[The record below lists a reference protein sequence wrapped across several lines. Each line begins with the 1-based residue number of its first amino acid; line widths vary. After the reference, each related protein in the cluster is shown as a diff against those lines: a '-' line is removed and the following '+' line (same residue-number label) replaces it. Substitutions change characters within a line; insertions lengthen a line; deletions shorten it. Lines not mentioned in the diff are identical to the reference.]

1 MKTVLNQIW
10 KSLEKLEGFT
20 YLPVCTLDG
29 VEYQPCGYKQGND
42 LPTEGWL
49 PFPKGSRIAGNDGHF
64 WFRLKFTSPEAREQS
79 RILLKL
85 STGFDGSWNTLN
97 PQSMVY
103 VNGKFTHAF
112 DTNHLTV
119 DLEPSTDYEIMVYYY
134 VGMIDDSTEVNFHI
148 TYLDE
153 RTYNMYYDIFVPYEG
168 ISLIPD
174 NTYEKV
180 MATKVLERTV
190 CMLDLNYPHTAEYY
204 EKLEAASR
212 YLKKHYY
219 EELCGKE
226 NAICNCIGHTHIDV
240 AWLWTLAQT
249 REKAQRSFTTAL
261 QLMDRYPEYKFM
273 MSQPQ
278 LFRFVKEDN
287 PELYERILEKVREGR
302 FEIEGAM
309 WLEAD
314 CNLINGESMV
324 RQILHGKRFMKKEFD
339 VDSRVLWL
347 PDVFGYSAA
356 MPQILK
362 KSGVEHFITSKISWN
377 ETNRIPYDTFL
388 WQGIDGSEM
397 LTDFITT
404 RQYEPDHG
412 FHNPCTYSGVLT
424 PTEISGSWQRYQQK
438 EYNNVV
444 MTAYGHGDG
453 GGGPTEHM
461 LEMQRRM
468 AYGLPSLP
476 KTRMSTLAEH
486 LEMTEKNFAASCRE
500 LGRTPKWVGE
510 LYLEFHRGTYTS
522 MAKNKRYNRLS
533 EMKLQKT
540 EAVQTLAAALTGATY
555 SKEVLYGLWDTVLL
569 NQFHDIIPGSSIQEV
584 YDESWKQYDGV
595 LAKADSLLSDSL
607 NALAKNVK
615 SDGGVLVY
623 NSLGFARRGTVTV
636 DGTVYETGDIPAQ
649 GWAIVKPQT
658 AGRVTVKGLTAENDF
673 FALELDEAGRIVKL
687 IDKRVNRQV
696 FFENAPANEL
706 RIFEDIPYTYDN
718 WELSEYY
725 KSKCTVLDDKA
736 EITALD
742 EGCRRGF
749 KICRTYHNSTIEQ
762 RMYLYDSIA
771 RIDVEHDIHW
781 EEKQQILK
789 IAFPTDIN
797 TSTARYDIQF
807 GSVERPTHQNTS
819 WDQAKFEVCA
829 QKWVDVSEYNYGVS
843 LLNDCKYGFNTEGN
857 VMNLTVLKS
866 GVYPNTQAD
875 VDEHTFSYAIFPHE
889 GDFRAGGTVRE
900 AYSFNQPLSMVT
912 VEANPAGTL
921 DDTFSFLST
930 DLDNILIDTVKQC
943 EDSDD
948 VLIRLHDTFDCK
960 TVPTLTFGV
969 PVKAVA
975 VADMMENPLYDL
987 VVENNAVKLPV
998 KNFEII
1004 TLKVTLA

>member
-1 MKTVLNQIW
+1 LKNVFEQIQTTVDRLGGHAHIGIC
-10 KSLEKLEGFT
+10 EI
-20 YLPVCTLDG
+20 DG
-29 VEYQPCGYKQGND
+29 VEYQPCGYKEDNS
-42 LPTEGWL
+42 LPTEGFV
-49 PFPKGSRIAGNDGHF
+49 PYPKGTQIAGHDGHF
-64 WFRLKFTSPEAREQS
+64 WFRLRFTSPKAREQS
-79 RILLKL
+79 RLLL
-85 STGFDGSWNTLN
+85 VVSTGFDNHGNTLN

-103 VNGKFTHAF
+103 VNGKFTHAL

-119 DLEPSTDYEIMVYYY
+119 DLEPEKEYEILVYYY
-134 VGMIDDSTEVNFHI
+134 VGMIHASTEVKFRLE
-148 TYLDE
+148 YLDE
-153 RTYNMYYDIFVPYEG
+153 RIQNMYYDMVVPMEG
-168 ISLIPD
+168 VNLIPH
-174 NTYEKV
+174 NTYEKANV
-180 MATKVLERTV
+180 IKVLEHTA
-190 CMLDLNYPHTAEYY
+190 CMLDLNYPHTEEYY
-204 EKLEAASR
+204 ERLKAANA

-226 NAICNCIGHTHIDV
+226 NVICNCIGHTHIDV
-240 AWLWTLAQT
+240 AWMWTLAQT

-377 ETNRIPYDTFL
+377 DTNLIPYDTFM

-404 RQYEPDHG
+404 RHYAPDNG
-412 FHNPCTYSGVLT
+412 FHNPCTYVGMLNPS
-424 PTEISGSWQRYQQK
+424 EISGSWQRYQQK

-444 MTAYGHGDG
+444 MTSYGHGDG
-453 GGGPTEHM
+453 GGGPTEQM
-461 LEMQRRM
+461 LERQRRM

-486 LEMTEKNFAASCRE
+486 LEMTEKNFAEGCKE
-500 LGRTPKWVGE
+500 IGRTPKWVGE

-522 MAKNKRYNRLS
+522 IGKNKRYNRLA
-533 EMKLQKT
+533 EMSMQKT
-540 EAVQTLAAALTGATY
+540 EAAETLASALLGKTY

-569 NQFHDIIPGSSIQEV
+569 NQFHDIIPGSSIKEV
-584 YDESWKQYDGV
+584 YDESWAQYEGL
-595 LAKADSLLSDSL
+595 LAKTDSLLADSLG
-607 NALAKNVK
+607 AIAKNVK
-615 SDGGVLVY
+615 TDGGVLVY

-636 DGTVYETGDIPAQ
+636 DGKLYETDEIPAQ
-649 GWAIVKPQT
+649 GWAVVKPQSV
-658 AGRVTVKGLTAENDF
+658 GRVTVKGLTAENDF
-673 FALELDEAGRIVKL
+673 FFLELDEAGRIVKL

-696 FFENAPANEL
+696 FFENAPANEIQ
-706 RIFEDIPYTYDN
+706 IFEDMPRSYDN
-718 WELSEYY
+718 WELAEYH
-725 KSKCTVLDDKA
+725 KSKCRVQDGKADITV
-736 EITALD
+736 LD

-771 RIDVEHDIHW
+771 RIDVEHDIQW
-781 EEKQQILK
+781 AEKQQVVK

-797 TSTARYDIQF
+797 ASAARYDIQF
-807 GSVERPTHQNTS
+807 GNVERPTHQNTS
-819 WDQAKFEVCA
+819 WDEAKFEVCA
-829 QKWVDVSEYNYGVS
+829 QKWMDLSEYNYGVS
-843 LLNDCKYGFNTEGN
+843 ILNDCKYGFNTEGN
-857 VMNLTVLKS
+857 VMKLTVLKS
-866 GVYPNTQAD
+866 GVYPNVQAD
-875 VDEHTFSYAIFPHE
+875 VGEHTFTYAIYPHE
-889 GDFRAGGTVRE
+889 GDFRRGGTVRE
-900 AYSFNQPLSMVT
+900 AYSFNQPLSAVAVT
-912 VEANPAGTL
+912 ANTDGTL
-921 DDTFSFLST
+921 QDTFSFLST
-930 DLDNILIDTVKQC
+930 DCDNIIIDTVKQC
-943 EDSDD
+943 EDSND
-948 VLIRLHDTFDCK
+948 VLVRLHDTFDCK
-960 TVPTLTFGV
+960 TTPTVTFGV

-975 VADMMENPLYDL
+975 VADLMENTLYEL
-987 VVENNAVKLPV
+987 TVENNAVKLPV

>member
-1 MKTVLNQIW
+1 MRNVMDQIQKTV
-10 KSLEKLEGFT
+10 EKLNEFC
-20 YLPVCTLDG
+20 YLHVCTLDG

-42 LPTEGWL
+42 LPTDGWQ
-49 PFPKGSRIAGNDGHF
+49 PFPRGTRIQGNDGHF
-64 WFRLKFTSPEAREQS
+64 WFRVKFTSPEAREQS

-85 STGFDGSWNTLN
+85 STGFDNHGNTLN

-103 VNGKFTHAF
+103 VNGKFTHAL

-119 DLEPSTDYEIMVYYY
+119 DLEPATEYEILVYYY
-134 VGMIDDSTEVNFHI
+134 VGMINASTEVNFHLL
-148 TYLDE
+148 YLDE
-153 RTYNMYYDIFVPYEG
+153 RTYTMYYDMRVPFEG
-168 ISLIPD
+168 INLIPH

-180 MATKVLERTV
+180 MATKVLEHTA
-190 CMLDLNYPHTAEYY
+190 CMINLNYPHTAEYY
-204 EKLEAASR
+204 EKLEAASQ

-226 NAICNCIGHTHIDV
+226 SMICNCIGHTHIDV

-278 LFRFVKEDN
+278 LFQFVKEDN

-324 RQILHGKRFMKKEFD
+324 RQLLHGKRFMKKEFN

-377 ETNRIPYDTFL
+377 DTNMIPYDTFM

-404 RQYEPDHG
+404 RQFAGDQN
-412 FHNPCTYSGVLT
+412 FHNPCTYVGMLN

-444 MTAYGHGDG
+444 MTSYGHGDG

-468 AYGLPSLP
+468 AYGLPALP

-486 LEMTEKNFAASCRE
+486 LEMTEKNFAEGCRE
-500 LGRTPKWVGE
+500 IGRTPKWVGE

-522 MAKNKRYNRLS
+522 VAKNKRYNRLS
-533 EMKLQKT
+533 EAALQKT
-540 EAVQTLAAALTGATY
+540 EAAETLASALLGKTY

-584 YDESWKQYDGV
+584 YNDSWAQYDGL
-595 LAKADSLLSDSL
+595 LAKANDLLTDSLDTI
-607 NALAKNVK
+607 AKNVK

-636 DGTVYETGDIPAQ
+636 DGKLYETDEIPAQ
-649 GWAIVKPQT
+649 GWAVVKPQT
-658 AGRVTVKGLTAENDF
+658 AGRVQVKGLTAENDF
-673 FALELDEAGRIVKL
+673 FLLELDNAGRIVKL
-687 IDKRVNRQV
+687 IDKRADRQV
-696 FFENAPANEL
+696 FFENAPANEFQV
-706 RIFEDIPYTYDN
+706 FEDMPRVYDN
-718 WELSEYY
+718 WELAEYH
-725 KSKCTVLDDKA
+725 KSKRTVLDDKA
-736 EITALD
+736 DITVLD

-781 EEKQQILK
+781 EEKQQVMK

-797 TSTARYDIQF
+797 TATARYDIQF

-819 WDQAKFEVCA
+819 WDEAKFEVCA
-829 QKWVDVSEYNYGVS
+829 QKWIDVSEYNYGVS
-843 LLNDCKYGFNTEGN
+843 ILNDCKYGFNTEGN
-857 VMNLTVLKS
+857 VMKLTVLKS

-875 VDEHTFSYAIFPHE
+875 VGEHTFSYAIFPHE

-900 AYSFNQPLSMVT
+900 AYSFNQPLSAVA
-912 VEANPAGTL
+912 VNANAAGAL
-921 DDTFSFLST
+921 ADTFSFIST

-948 VLIRLHDTFDCK
+948 VLVRLHDTFDCK
-960 TVPTLTFGV
+960 TAPTVTFGV
-969 PVKAVA
+969 PVKTVA
-975 VADMMENPLYDL
+975 VADMMENTLYEL
-987 VVENNAVKLPV
+987 TVTNNAVKLPV